1 MTTTSDPAANEGLN
15 RAECNAVFNENK
27 LKLGLFGINC
37 DSGCAMTTVDERHRL
52 TWASTKQVA
61 RAADRAG
68 YEILVPVARW
78 KGLGGE
84 TNFNGRN
91 FETYAWAAGLA
102 SVTEHITLTTTS
114 HVQTTHPL
122 FAAKQAATIDHIS
135 GGRYCLNMVTGWF
148 HPELEMFGASFL
160 AHDDRYDYAQEWY
173 DIVKAA
179 WTDPEEFD
187 FAGTYHRVQ
196 GAFSQPKP
204 LQRPY
209 PAVIN
214 AGGSAKGV
222 DFIAR
227 NADIGYVVLSDHND
241 MEKARN
247 LVDDYRRQAR
257 GYGREVQVWTHAY
270 VIQRDT
276 QAEADA
282 YLDRIAVE
290 FGNDTAG
297 DATAHFLGVNSQIMN
312 EDSWNSFKIHLKAGY
327 GGLGLVGT
335 TDTIAAKLRAL
346 SDAGIDGVALH
357 WVDYLDGMGRF
368 NSSVLP
374 LLEQEGLRKPYE
386 HPSRDAQ

>member
-1 MTTTSDPAANEGLN
+1 MNTQQQTVHEGLD
-15 RAECNAVFNENK
+15 RAASNAVFNDNV

-37 DSGCAMTTVDERHRL
+37 DSGCAMTSADERLHL
-52 TWASTKQVA
+52 TWNATKVIAQT
-61 RAADRAG
+61 ADRAG

-102 SVTEHITLTTTS
+102 SVTDHITLTTTS

-135 GGRYCLNMVTGWF
+135 GGRYCLNIVTGWF

-160 AHDDRYDYAQEWY
+160 AHDDRYDYAQEWF
-173 DIVKAA
+173 DIVKGA
-179 WTDPEEFD
+179 WTKADEFD
-187 FAGTYHRVQ
+187 FDGVYHRVQ
-196 GAFSQPKP
+196 GAYSEPKP

-214 AGGSAKGV
+214 AGGSGKGQ

-227 NADIGYVVLSDHND
+227 NADIGYVVLSDHHD
-241 MEKARN
+241 MQKARD
-247 LVDDYRRQAR
+247 VVTGYRSRAAEH
-257 GYGREVQVWTHAY
+257 GREVQVWTHAY
-270 VIQRDT
+270 VVQRST

-282 YLDRIAVE
+282 YLRRVVTE
-290 FGNDTAG
+290 LGNDAAG
-297 DATAHFLGVNSQIMN
+297 DAAAHFLGVNSEIMS
-312 EDSWNSFKIHLKAGY
+312 EEAWNSFKVHLKAGY

-335 TDTIAAKLRAL
+335 AETIAEKLAAL
-346 SDAGIDGVALH
+346 SEAGIDGVALH
-357 WVDYLDGMGRF
+357 WVDYLDGMQRF
-368 NSSVLP
+368 NAEVLP
-374 LLEQEGLRKPYE
+374 LLEQEKLRSPYV
-386 HPSRDAQ
+386 HVGASDR